1 MKHIHKQKIML
12 FSVLM
17 MVVLSSCFMLQSQ
30 AEENTTTIICTNS
43 ILADF
48 TSNIL
53 TDNVIIEY
61 IMPAGVCPAH
71 FDTCPS
77 DVSLITS
84 ADIII
89 SLGREPWLESLLTSS
104 GNIDVEQIKCVQLGE
119 WNIPSDAKKYVEKI
133 RDELLLLLSDY
144 NNSIQTNAQNYIIQI
159 DETAEYLQSIV
170 INNGSVGKKMIC
182 MQWQKDFVEWL
193 DLNVTYSYASPE
205 SLSVQDELD
214 VINAA
219 SSGDICAVIDNLQS
233 GTDFGAR
240 VASESGASHIIFT
253 NFPGAIPGANTYL
266 EMITYNTKQLME
278 GIETYGYKQGG
289 IQELESQI
297 SGLEL
302 QRNGSLVVAAM
313 FGILACVF
321 FVMYKKK

>member
-30 AEENTTTIICTNS
+30 AEENTTIIICTNS
-43 ILADF
+43 MLADF

-53 TDNVIIEY
+53 TDNVTIEY
-61 IMPAGVCPAH
+61 IMPAGACPAH

-77 DVSLITS
+77 DVSLIAS

-89 SLGREPWLESLLTSS
+89 SLGWEPWLESLLTSS
-104 GNIDVEQIKCVQLGE
+104 GNIDVEQIKCAQLGE
-119 WNIPSDAKKYVEKI
+119 WNIPSVAKKYVEKI
-133 RDELLLLLSDY
+133 RDGLSLLLPDY

-159 DETAEYLQSIV
+159 DETAEYLQNIV
-170 INNGSVGKKMIC
+170 INNGSVGKKVIC
-182 MQWQKDFVEWL
+182 MKWQKDFLEWL
-193 DLNVTYSYASPE
+193 DLNVTYSYAPLE
-205 SLSVQDELD
+205 GLSVQDELD

-233 GTDFGAR
+233 GTDFGAQ

-253 NFPGAIPGANTYL
+253 NFPGAIPGTNTYL

-302 QRNGSLVVAAM
+302 QRNTSLVVAAM
-313 FGILACVF
+313 FGILTCVF
-321 FVMYKKK
+321 VVMYKKK

>member
-1 MKHIHKQKIML
+1 MKHIQKQKNTL
-12 FSVLM
+12 FSVLI
-17 MVVLSSCFMLQSQ
+17 MVILSSCFTLQSQ
-30 AEENTTTIICTNS
+30 AEDTTTTIVCTNS

-53 TDNVIIEY
+53 TDNVTIEY

-71 FDTCPS
+71 FDTSPS

-89 SLGREPWLESLLTSS
+89 SLGWEPWLESLLESS
-104 GNIDVEQIKCVQLGE
+104 GNTDVKQIKCSQLGE
-119 WNIPSDAKKYVEKI
+119 WNIPSGAIKYVEKI
-133 RDELLLLLSDY
+133 RDEISLLLPEY
-144 NNSIQTNAQNYIIQI
+144 NDTIQANTQAYLTEING
-159 DETAEYLQSIV
+159 TAEYLQSI
-170 INNGSVGKKMIC
+170 IISNGSVGKEVIC

-193 DLNVTYSYASPE
+193 DLNVSYSYASPE

-214 VINAA
+214 IINAA

-253 NFPGAIPGANTYL
+253 NFPGAIPGTDTYL
-266 EMITYNTKQLME
+266 EMIIYNTNQLTE
-278 GIETYGYKQGG
+278 GIEAYEYKQGG
-289 IQELESQI
+289 LQELESQI
-297 SGLEL
+297 SGLEV
-302 QRNGSLVVAAM
+302 QRNASLVIAAM
-313 FGILACVF
+313 FGMLTCVF
-321 FVMYKKK
+321 VVMYKKK

>member
-12 FSVLM
+12 FSVSM

-53 TDNVIIEY
+53 IDNVTIEY
-61 IMPAGVCPAH
+61 IMPAGACPAH

-77 DVSLITS
+77 DVSLIAS

-89 SLGREPWLESLLTSS
+89 SLGWEPWLESLLTSS
-104 GNIDVEQIKCVQLGE
+104 GNVDADQIKCAQLGE
-119 WNIPSDAKKYVEKI
+119 WNNPSYAKKYVEKI
-133 RDELLLLLSDY
+133 RDEISLLLPDY

-170 INNGSVGKKMIC
+170 INNDSVGKKVIC

-193 DLNVTYSYASPE
+193 GLNVTYSYTSPE
-205 SLSVQDELD
+205 DLSVQDELD

-219 SSGDICAVIDNLQS
+219 SGGDICSVIDNLQS
-233 GTDFGAR
+233 GTDFGAK
-240 VASESGASHIIFT
+240 VASESGASHIILT
-253 NFPGAIPGANTYL
+253 NFPGAIPGTDTYL
-266 EMITYNTKQLME
+266 KMITYNTKQLLE
-278 GIETYGYKQGG
+278 GIEIYEYKQGE
-289 IQELESQI
+289 ILELESQI
-297 SGLEL
+297 SELEL
-302 QRNGSLVVAAM
+302 QRNTSLLVTTI
-313 FGILACVF
+313 FGVLTCVF
-321 FVMYKKK
+321 VVMYKKK

>member
-1 MKHIHKQKIML
+1 
-12 FSVLM
+12 
-17 MVVLSSCFMLQSQ
+17 MLQSQ

-53 TDNVIIEY
+53 TDNVTIEY

-77 DVSLITS
+77 DVSLIAS

-89 SLGREPWLESLLTSS
+89 SLGLEPWLESLLTSS
-104 GNIDVEQIKCVQLGE
+104 GNVDADQIKCAKLGE
-119 WNIPSDAKKYVEKI
+119 WNIPSCAKKYVEKI
-133 RDELLLLLSDY
+133 RDEISLLLPDY

-159 DETAEYLQSIV
+159 DETAEYLQSIA
-170 INNGSVGKKMIC
+170 INNGSVEKKVIC

-193 DLNVTYSYASPE
+193 DFNVTYSYAPPE

-214 VINAA
+214 VINAT
-219 SSGDICAVIDNLQS
+219 SGGDICAVIDNLQS
-233 GTDFGAR
+233 GTDFGAK

-253 NFPGAIPGANTYL
+253 NFPGAIPGTDTYL
-266 EMITYNTKQLME
+266 EMISYNTKQLLE
-278 GIETYGYKQGG
+278 GIEIYEYKQGG
-289 IQELESQI
+289 ILELESQI
-297 SGLEL
+297 LRLEL
-302 QRNGSLVVAAM
+302 QRNTSLLVTVI
-313 FGILACVF
+313 FGILTCVF
-321 FVMYKKK
+321 VVMYKKK

>member
-1 MKHIHKQKIML
+1 MKYTHKQKTML

-53 TDNVIIEY
+53 TDNVTIEY

-77 DVSLITS
+77 DVSLIAS

-89 SLGREPWLESLLTSS
+89 SLGWEPWLESLLTSS

-119 WNIPSDAKKYVEKI
+119 WNIPSGAKKYVEKI
-133 RDELLLLLSDY
+133 RDELSLLLSDY

-159 DETAEYLQSIV
+159 DETAEYLQNIV
-170 INNGSVGKKMIC
+170 INNGSVGKKVIC

-193 DLNVTYSYASPE
+193 GLNVTYSYASPE
-205 SLSVQDELD
+205 GLSVRDELD
-214 VINAA
+214 VINAT
-219 SSGDICAVIDNLQS
+219 SGGDICAVIDNLQS
-233 GTDFGAR
+233 GIDFGAK

-253 NFPGAIPGANTYL
+253 NFPGAIPGTDTYL
-266 EMITYNTKQLME
+266 EMITYNTKQLLE
-278 GIETYGYKQGG
+278 GIGIYEYKQGG
-289 IQELESQI
+289 ILELESQI
-297 SGLEL
+297 SRLEL
-302 QRNGSLVVAAM
+302 QRNTSLVVAVI
-313 FGILACVF
+313 FGILTCVF
-321 FVMYKKK
+321 VVMYKKK

>member
-1 MKHIHKQKIML
+1 MKHIQKQKNIL

-17 MVVLSSCFMLQSQ
+17 MVVLSSCFTLQSR
-30 AEENTTTIICTNS
+30 AEETSTTIVCTNS

-53 TDNVIIEY
+53 TDNVTIEY

-71 FDTCPS
+71 FDTSPS

-89 SLGREPWLESLLTSS
+89 SLGWEPWLESLLVSS
-104 GNIDVEQIKCVQLGE
+104 GNTDVKQIKCSQLGE
-119 WNIPSDAKKYVEKI
+119 WNIPSGAIKYVEKI
-133 RDELLLLLSDY
+133 RDEISLLLPEY
-144 NNSIQTNAQNYIIQI
+144 NDTIQANAQAYLTEING
-159 DETAEYLQSIV
+159 TAEYLQSIV
-170 INNGSVGKKMIC
+170 ISNGSVGKEVIC

-193 DLNVTYSYASPE
+193 DLNVTYSYMPPE

-214 VINAA
+214 IINAA

-240 VASESGASHIIFT
+240 IASESGASHIIFT
-253 NFPGAIPGANTYL
+253 NFPGAIPGTDTYL
-266 EMITYNTKQLME
+266 EMIIYNANQLTE
-278 GIETYGYKQGG
+278 GIEAYEYKQGG
-289 IQELESQI
+289 LQELESQI
-297 SGLEL
+297 SGLEV
-302 QRNGSLVVAAM
+302 QRNASLAIAAM
-313 FGILACVF
+313 FGILTCVF
-321 FVMYKKK
+321 VVMYKKK